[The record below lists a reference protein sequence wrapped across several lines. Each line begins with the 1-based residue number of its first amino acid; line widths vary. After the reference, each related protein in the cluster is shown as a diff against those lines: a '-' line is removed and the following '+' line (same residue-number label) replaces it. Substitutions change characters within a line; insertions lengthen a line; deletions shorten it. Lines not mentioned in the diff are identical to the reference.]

1 MREGTLKE
9 NVLDIGNDVEEVV
22 ADIGNDVEEVVADE
36 DIVSHGYIA
45 DLSNAAADM
54 VRSLDIDQWVVVV
67 YDYDG
72 KWYPGCVQ
80 EVYIQH

>member
-9 NVLDIGNDVEEVV
+9 NVL
-22 ADIGNDVEEVVADE
+22 DIGNDVEEVVADE

-72 KWYPGCVQ
+72 KWYPGCFQ
-80 EVYIQH
+80 EVCIQH